1 MAFDSRAR
9 RGKRA
14 HCDEEEGPQDAPQP
28 QETAF
33 VELEEGQMVE
43 MSREA
48 IDAWADDYVCPI
60 THELFYDPVRM
71 QDGKLY
77 ERAAIGEHIGRTANG
92 EFVRS
97 PLTNQMI
104 SIVAEADVRTRNT
117 IRRLVRSGYLA
128 GEKVDAWKAKD
139 RDATIM
145 ATLHARAAQG
155 DVRSLATIGFSY
167 LDATH
172 GMRKD
177 ALKAYGFL
185 RLAADKDHAN
195 ATSACGILYIN
206 GNGVEKHIPRGLHM
220 LTRAGMLGSEHACA
234 VLGWAF
240 EEGWYQLPKSIEDA
254 RHWFRK
260 AHLAT
265 CKDSNAKYRDHLEA
279 WLTKHDTTK

>member
-1 MAFDSRAR
+1 MAFHLKTR
-9 RGKRA
+9 RGKRTR
-14 HCDEEEGPQDAPQP
+14 HDKEDRPQDAPQP
-28 QETAF
+28 QETTY

-43 MSREA
+43 MSREM

-60 THELFYDPVRM
+60 TYELFYDPVRM

-77 ERAAIGEHIGRTANG
+77 ERAAIEEYIDRTANG
-92 EFVRS
+92 AFFRS

-104 SIVAEADVRTRNT
+104 SIVPEADVRTRNT

-128 GEKVDAWKAKD
+128 GEVADAWKAKD
-139 RDATIM
+139 RDGTIM
-145 ATLHARAAQG
+145 ATLREGAAQG
-155 DVRSLATIGFSY
+155 DVRSLAIIGYSY
-167 LDATH
+167 RDAKH

-177 ALKAYGFL
+177 AFKAFGFL
-185 RLAADKDHAN
+185 RLAANKDDAN

-206 GNGVEKHIPRGLHM
+206 GNGVEKDIPRGVQM

-234 VLGWAF
+234 VLGRAF
-240 EEGWYQLPKSIEDA
+240 EEGLYQLPKSIEDA
-254 RHWFRK
+254 RYWFRK
-260 AHLAT
+260 ARIAT